1 MGPIRLASV
10 AAATML
16 GATLALSASANTL
29 VYCSE
34 GSPEGFT
41 PAFYTAG
48 TTFDATS
55 RQIYNRLVEFK
66 RGTVDPVPGL
76 AVSWDI
82 SADALTYTFHLRHG
96 VKFHTTP
103 WFTPTRDFDADD
115 VLFSFNR
122 QWKQDDPWHNV
133 SHGNFSY
140 FNSMA
145 FPQLL
150 KSISK
155 ADDYTVV
162 FTLNRPEAPFISELG
177 MDFASIQSAEFAD
190 KMMTAGTPEKFDQL
204 PVGTGPFVF
213 VNYQPDSVIRYA
225 ANADYWNGRPKIDS
239 LVFAI
244 TPDPSVRFAKLRA
257 NECQIIA
264 LPNPADLPAMKADPN
279 LKVLSGPAL
288 NIGYWAFNTEK
299 KPFDDARVRRAL
311 AMAIDKKAILESVYL
326 GTGVNAVNLIPPN
339 LWSYNKA
346 VKDYPY
352 DPPQAKKLLAEA
364 GYPNGFSTDIW
375 AMPVQR
381 PYNPNAKRMAESI
394 QADLAKIGVT
404 ARIVTYEWGE
414 YLKRVQQGDHQ
425 TVLLGWS
432 ADIGDPDNFFYVLLS
447 CEAAKAGSATRWC
460 NKDYDDLV
468 TRAKQLTSREQRTPL
483 YEQAQVI
490 MKQESPLVTIAH
502 SLVSAPMRKDVVGF
516 QLSPLGSPH
525 YFDQVDLL
533 PASEKK

>member
-1 MGPIRLASV
+1 MGSIRLASM
-10 AAATML
+10 AAATIL
-16 GATLALSASANTL
+16 GATVALSASAKTL

-41 PAFYTAG
+41 PALYTSG
-48 TTFDATS
+48 PTFDATS
-55 RQIYNRLVEFK
+55 RQIFNRLVEFK

-82 SADALTYTFHLRHG
+82 SADGLTYTFHLRHG

-103 WFTPTRDFDADD
+103 WFMPTRDFDADD

-122 QWKQDDPWHNV
+122 QWKPEDPWHSV
-133 SHGNFSY
+133 SHSNFSY

-145 FPQLL
+145 LPQLL

-190 KMMTAGTPEKFDQL
+190 KMMKAGTPEKFDHF

-225 ANADYWNGRPKIDS
+225 ANPDYWNGRPKIDN

-244 TPDPSVRFAKLRA
+244 TPDPSVRFAKLKA

-299 KPFDDARVRRAL
+299 KPFDDARVRRAM
-311 AMAIDKKAILESVYL
+311 AMAIDKKAILQSVYL

-339 LWSYNKA
+339 LWSYNSA

-352 DPPQAKKLLAEA
+352 DPAQAKKLLAEA

-381 PYNPNAKRMAESI
+381 PYNPNAKRMAELI
-394 QADLAKIGVT
+394 QADLAKIEVT

-414 YLKRVQQGDHQ
+414 YLKRVQEGDHQ

-447 CEAAKAGSATRWC
+447 CEAAKAGSTTRWC

-468 TRAKQLTSREQRTPL
+468 TRAKQLTTREQRTPL

-490 MKQESPLVTIAH
+490 MKQELPLVTIAH
-502 SLVSAPMRKDVVGF
+502 SVVSVPMRKDVVGF
-516 QLSPLGSPH
+516 QLSPLGAPH
-525 YFDQVDLL
+525 YFDQVDL
-533 PASEKK
+533 P